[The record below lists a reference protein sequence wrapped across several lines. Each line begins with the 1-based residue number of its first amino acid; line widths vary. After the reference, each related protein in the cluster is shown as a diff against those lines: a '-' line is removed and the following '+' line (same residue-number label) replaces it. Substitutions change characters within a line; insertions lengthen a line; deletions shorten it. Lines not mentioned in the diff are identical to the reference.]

1 MASREI
7 LHFFS
12 RWKLNTESLK
22 KLRTTLLYINAVL
35 NDAEEKVKNPAVKE
49 WVNELKDTAYHAQ
62 DLLDEITTV
71 ASRYKLEAELEM
83 CRSKVRSLNLTSLSF
98 SYQGIEPK
106 LEKILGRLEF
116 LAKERDILGL
126 KEGGGEKPSR
136 KWPTTSL
143 VEESSVYGRDDDK
156 DAIIKL
162 LLSNDRSGDSISVI
176 PIVGMGGVGKTTLA
190 QLVYNKKLVTD
201 VFEVSMVSST
211 GDSDNLDLLQVRLN
225 KSLMGRKFLI
235 VLDDVW
241 SENYE
246 DWSLMS
252 VLKSGAHGSR
262 VIVTTRHKSVALTV
276 RKGTVQPYHLMQLT
290 DEDCWLLFAKHAFGN
305 IDSQEYPELELNG
318 KEVVKKSNGLPLAAK
333 TLAGLLRVNFDP
345 KEWIKI
351 LESNR
356 WNFSDGESSILPAL
370 RLSYHY
376 LPSYLKPC
384 FAYFSI
390 FPKNFKFK
398 MDELMLLWL
407 VEDFLLSPKTENL
420 EEVGSG
426 YFNELVSRS
435 FLQQSSNIR
444 YVMHDLLH
452 DLAKF
457 ISREFCFR
465 MEGNNSYGLSEKTR
479 YFSYSRRKCDAYEG
493 FEALHKAKGTLS
505 VLKLENVVNT
515 RDALETNLR
524 DKLQL
529 EELVLKWGGQTDDF
543 KNDREVLDQL
553 QPHAYL
559 KRLKIENYGG
569 TAFSDWG
576 LFFTWGLR
584 RLHFLLHHRAGP
596 ETIDTEFY
604 GTAAFGKEPLESLE
618 ILRFKNMLQLKEWA
632 PFADVNGGA
641 AILIISFMRE
651 RFRLTPDCLSAYIP
665 KSWVDL
671 EDWGSSVFK
680 RNALRVIITKLA
692 YAAAEKCRSPRRAG

>member
-1 MASREI
+1 MADALVGGAFLSAFLQVFFDRMASREI
-7 LHFFS
+7 LDFFS

-71 ASRYKLEAELEM
+71 ASHYKLEAELEM

-162 LLSNDRSGDSISVI
+162 LLANDRSGDSISVI

-201 VFEVSMVSST
+201 VFEVRAWVCVSQEYDVLRITKSILEAVSST

-246 DWSLMS
+246 DRSLMS

-318 KEVVKKSNGLPLAAK
+318 KKVVKKSNGLPLAAK

-390 FPKNFKFK
+390 FPKNFKFE

-493 FEALHKAKGTLS
+493 FEALHKAK
-505 VLKLENVVNT
+505 VL
-515 RDALETNLR
+515 
-524 DKLQL
+524 
-529 EELVLKWGGQTDDF
+529 
-543 KNDREVLDQL
+543 
-553 QPHAYL
+553 
-559 KRLKIENYGG
+559 
-569 TAFSDWG
+569 
-576 LFFTWGLR
+576 
-584 RLHFLLHHRAGP
+584 
-596 ETIDTEFY
+596 
-604 GTAAFGKEPLESLE
+604 
-618 ILRFKNMLQLKEWA
+618 
-632 PFADVNGGA
+632 
-641 AILIISFMRE
+641 
-651 RFRLTPDCLSAYIP
+651 
-665 KSWVDL
+665 
-671 EDWGSSVFK
+671 
-680 RNALRVIITKLA
+680 
-692 YAAAEKCRSPRRAG
+692 

>member
-1 MASREI
+1 MADALVGGAFLSAFLQVFFDRMASREI

-201 VFEVSMVSST
+201 VFEVSM
-211 GDSDNLDLLQVRLN
+211 DLLQVRLN

-420 EEVGSG
+420 EEV
-426 YFNELVSRS
+426 
-435 FLQQSSNIR
+435 
-444 YVMHDLLH
+444 
-452 DLAKF
+452 
-457 ISREFCFR
+457 
-465 MEGNNSYGLSEKTR
+465 
-479 YFSYSRRKCDAYEG
+479 
-493 FEALHKAKGTLS
+493 
-505 VLKLENVVNT
+505 
-515 RDALETNLR
+515 
-524 DKLQL
+524 
-529 EELVLKWGGQTDDF
+529 
-543 KNDREVLDQL
+543 
-553 QPHAYL
+553 
-559 KRLKIENYGG
+559 
-569 TAFSDWG
+569 
-576 LFFTWGLR
+576 
-584 RLHFLLHHRAGP
+584 

-632 PFADVNGGA
+632 PFADVNGVLVIDKCKQLVA
-641 AILIISFMRE
+641 SVPSAPAIRELKLQYCHKAILIISFMRE

-665 KSWVDL
+665 KSKHSAIRQVQVPMVSDML
-671 EDWGSSVFK
+671 QCV
-680 RNALRVIITKLA
+680 
-692 YAAAEKCRSPRRAG
+692 